1 MKRSNSGKVKTGIL
15 FLILMSVCLVC
26 AFTVTD
32 SIDDEDERLPAS
44 FSNLDFSSFRVDD
57 TNSPEPPPVI
67 RSDNFEEYQELL
79 DLTGQ

>member
-1 MKRSNSGKVKTGIL
+1 MKRSNSDKVKTAIL
-15 FLILMSVCLVC
+15 LLMSVCLVC

-57 TNSPEPPPVI
+57 TISPEPPPVI
-67 RSDNFEEYQELL
+67 RSDNFEEYSELL